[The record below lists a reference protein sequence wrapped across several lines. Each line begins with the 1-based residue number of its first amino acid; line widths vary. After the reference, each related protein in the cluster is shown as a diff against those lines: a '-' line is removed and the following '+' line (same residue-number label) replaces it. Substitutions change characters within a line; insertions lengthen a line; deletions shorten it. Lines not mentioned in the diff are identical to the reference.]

1 MTLLQ
6 TIKPKIDEHSI
17 ISFDIFD
24 TLLVR
29 PYVRPT
35 HLFVHVEKAYRCRG
49 FAAERIDAERRARI
63 RHKEMEDVTL
73 DMIYEEINGEFRRM
87 KQRELDWEEMVLR
100 VNPELK
106 QVYDYAL
113 TRGKKIVI
121 TSDMYLPT
129 DFLSKILKKNSLNDW
144 YKLYVSCDVGKCKGS
159 GALWEHLIR
168 DNSCTPEMVLHIG
181 DNQRGDFNVPRQLG
195 IDAILY
201 PSFILS
207 LSFKK

>member
-129 DFLSKILKKNSLNDW
+129 DFLSKIL
-144 YKLYVSCDVGKCKGS
+144 VEVIC
-159 GALWEHLIR
+159 
-168 DNSCTPEMVLHIG
+168 
-181 DNQRGDFNVPRQLG
+181 QL
-195 IDAILY
+195 
-201 PSFILS
+201 
-207 LSFKK
+207 